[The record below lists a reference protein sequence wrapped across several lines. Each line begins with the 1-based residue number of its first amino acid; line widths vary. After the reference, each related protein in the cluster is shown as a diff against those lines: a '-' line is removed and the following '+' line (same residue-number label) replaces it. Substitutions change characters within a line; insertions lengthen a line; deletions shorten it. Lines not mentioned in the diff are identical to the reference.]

1 MPLSWNSIN
10 TFPAESVDDTWITS
24 GWSFATN
31 FRPLASKFWNTA
43 ASRLPRPT
51 TVVPCVRLERVIN
64 QCPQD
69 LKVKL

>member
-51 TVVPCVRLERVIN
+51 TVVTDTNRNTPA
-64 QCPQD
+64 D
-69 LKVKL
+69 LSGQW